1 MKFEIKS
8 TRNKENC
15 IYKTL
20 YLKQCLFMQIEE
32 IAAKYDTSFNNVV
45 ISMIEACLSDGLASY
60 ENCANTSPPPLAAPP
75 LQGRRREGSP

>member
-45 ISMIEACLSDGLASY
+45 ISMIEHCL
-60 ENCANTSPPPLAAPP
+60 EET
-75 LQGRRREGSP
+75 EGTAGSGNAKQER

>member
-20 YLKQCLFMQIEE
+20 YLKQCLFMQIE
-32 IAAKYDTSFNNVV
+32 
-45 ISMIEACLSDGLASY
+45 
-60 ENCANTSPPPLAAPP
+60 NCANTSPPPLAAPP
-75 LQGRRREGSP
+75 LKGRRREGSP